1 MKIFKTSVLALALV
15 LASAC
20 TLDLREDPNAVQL
33 AQIDVNLSLN
43 SVQTQFAG
51 FYSGASGIAMP
62 MVP

>member
-1 MKIFKTSVLALALV
+1 MKIFKTSLLALALV

-43 SVQTQFAG
+43 AVQTQFAG
-51 FYSGASGIAMP
+51 F
-62 MVP
+62 